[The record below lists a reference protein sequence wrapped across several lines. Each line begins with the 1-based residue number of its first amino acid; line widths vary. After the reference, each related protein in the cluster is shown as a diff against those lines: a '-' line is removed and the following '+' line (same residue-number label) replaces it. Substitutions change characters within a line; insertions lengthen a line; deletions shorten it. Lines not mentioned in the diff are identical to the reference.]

1 MHSKQLLLI
10 LVYGFVIGSTSA
22 LWKDVTTITNLLS
35 KGDTALAEH
44 KLQQSI
50 DYYEEGIQLVPTEW
64 SEGFPDDVLLL
75 PDEIQVVISLYT
87 NYATALSYLDDHPN
101 DNVLSAYRTACL
113 CYRHWKKQMD
123 RLNNNE
129 YHVPKHTI
137 EIIFFIGVSTS

>member
-1 MHSKQLLLI
+1 MHLIQPLL
-10 LVYGFVIGSTSA
+10 LVYGFIIGSTSA
-22 LWKDVTTITNLLS
+22 LWKDVTTVTNLLS
-35 KGDTALAEH
+35 KGDKALAEH

-50 DYYEEGIQLVPTEW
+50 DYYKEGIQLLPPEW

-87 NYATALSYLDDHPN
+87 NYATALSYMDDYPN

-123 RLNNNE
+123 GQHTNE
-129 YHVPKHTI
+129 YDVPKDIVTI
-137 EIIFFIGVSTS
+137 VTQSYFLLG